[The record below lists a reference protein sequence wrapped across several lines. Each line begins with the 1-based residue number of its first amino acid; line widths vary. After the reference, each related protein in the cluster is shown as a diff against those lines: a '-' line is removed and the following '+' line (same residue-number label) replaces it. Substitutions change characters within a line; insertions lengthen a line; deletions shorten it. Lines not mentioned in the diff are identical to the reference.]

1 MGVFYQRFAG
11 STAAAPVIFLI
22 LFLVIVGGALYLTPR
37 IAAWLDKKADKHP
50 GYFDGMLTEDPNAAK
65 KEENSHDPD

>member
-22 LFLVIVGGALYLTPR
+22 LF
-37 IAAWLDKKADKHP
+37 P
-50 GYFDGMLTEDPNAAK
+50 GYFDGMLTEDPNAPK
-65 KEENSHDPD
+65 KEENRHDPD